1 MNAPEGGLADQI
13 PELIENILQWFALEI
28 YKP

>member
-1 MNAPEGGLADQI
+1 MNAPEGELAGQI
-13 PELIENILQWFALEI
+13 PELIEDVVQWFALEI